1 MKRLISLFSLLLIFV
16 SILNFNS
23 CKPDPIEELG
33 SIYGVVTDKATGE
46 PVKNANVQLRPSG
59 ETTLTG
65 TDGRYEF
72 VDLKNGEYSITVSKT
87 EYTDL
92 VDDYVIV
99 IDGDKA
105 MRRDVQIEKIPA
117 ILRILDS
124 NGNDI
129 NELNFG
135 YMQDDNTRMFS
146 IFNNSMDVLEYEI
159 LKTAVWVSHLS
170 TESGLLQPGATK
182 PVVVTIDRSMLSP
195 DGNITTLNILTNN
208 GGKQLTIKAN
218 IPDDGGDDGGDPEN
232 PEEPE
237 EPNDPQEPENP
248 DEPDTPNSVNISVGG
263 VSFKMIEVAGGT
275 YMMGGDG
282 GIGGN
287 IDETPKHSVT
297 LDGFYIG
304 ETEVTQELWDAVM
317 GSNPSVYTG
326 NKKPVHAVNWNQCNE
341 FIDKLNYMTG
351 KTFRLPTEAEW
362 EYAARGGKQSK
373 EYEYSGS
380 NNVGSVAW
388 YAGNS
393 NYEPQNV
400 KGKIPNELGIY
411 DMSGNVF
418 EWCSD
423 WYGGYNSSAQTNP
436 TGPSSGNNKVVRGG
450 AFSYYDTYCRVARR
464 FSCSPNWCDTYHGL
478 RLVME

>member
-1 MKRLISLFSLLLIFV
+1 
-16 SILNFNS
+16 
-23 CKPDPIEELG
+23 
-33 SIYGVVTDKATGE
+33 
-46 PVKNANVQLRPSG
+46 
-59 ETTLTG
+59 
-65 TDGRYEF
+65 
-72 VDLKNGEYSITVSKT
+72 
-87 EYTDL
+87 
-92 VDDYVIV
+92 
-99 IDGDKA
+99 
-105 MRRDVQIEKIPA
+105 
-117 ILRILDS
+117 
-124 NGNDI
+124 
-129 NELNFG
+129 
-135 YMQDDNTRMFS
+135 
-146 IFNNSMDVLEYEI
+146 
-159 LKTAVWVSHLS
+159 
-170 TESGLLQPGATK
+170 
-182 PVVVTIDRSMLSP
+182 MLSP

-218 IPDDGGDDGGDPEN
+218 IPDDGGDEGGNPEN

-237 EPNDPQEPENP
+237 DPSDPQEPENP
-248 DEPDTPNSVNISVGG
+248 DEPDAPNSVNISVGG

-287 IDETPKHSVT
+287 LDETPKHSVT

-388 YAGNS
+388 YVVNS

-423 WYGGYNSSAQTNP
+423 WYGGYNSSAQINP

-450 AFSYYDTYCRVARR
+450 AFSYYDTYCRVSRR
-464 FSCSPNWCDTYHGL
+464 FSCSPNWCDAYHGL